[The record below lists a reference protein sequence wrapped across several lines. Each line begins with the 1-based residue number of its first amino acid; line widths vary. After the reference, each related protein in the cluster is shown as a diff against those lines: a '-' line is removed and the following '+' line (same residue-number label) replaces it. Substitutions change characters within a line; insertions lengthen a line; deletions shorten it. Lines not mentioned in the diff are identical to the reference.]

1 MHRADR
7 AFLIMAMIYACTVIT
22 ALILLRPL

>member
-7 AFLIMAMIYACTVIT
+7 AFLLMAMIYACTVLIT
-22 ALILLRPL
+22 MIVMWPL

>member
-7 AFLIMAMIYACTVIT
+7 AFLLMAMIYACTVIT
-22 ALILLRPL
+22 AVILLWPL